1 MFEKPQK
8 CYFYRNSS
16 CYLLYTTPAM
26 GRILNILPAPL
37 MEIWCGVIWVL
48 IWINQIY
55 LLVLSDVTRPGSCR
69 LFCFLCSCHVPVLE
83 LLKSRAMWG
92 AALSVPPAGLSLSPE
107 LLLQGEMQW
116 EGLSNGEMLGL
127 CRRDRDAFVLVQ
139 CPVINP
145 CVLPPVPCVQ

>member
-1 MFEKPQK
+1 MVFEKPQK

-69 LFCFLCSCHVPVLE
+69 LFCFLCSCHIPVLE
-83 LLKSRAMWG
+83 LLQSRAMWG

-107 LLLQGEMQW
+107 LLLQGKCNGRVSPMGRCWACAGETGMP
-116 EGLSNGEMLGL
+116 LSL
-127 CRRDRDAFVLVQ
+127 FSVQ
-139 CPVINP
+139 
-145 CVLPPVPCVQ
+145 